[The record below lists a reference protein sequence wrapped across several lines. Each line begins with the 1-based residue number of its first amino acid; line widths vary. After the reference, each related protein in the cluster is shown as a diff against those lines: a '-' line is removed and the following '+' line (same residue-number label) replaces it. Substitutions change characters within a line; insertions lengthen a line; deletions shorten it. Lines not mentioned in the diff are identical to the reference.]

1 MSHGEGD
8 MGLST
13 LSAEQLQTLS
23 EYPARERTQASLMKA
38 AVAMILR
45 DGDKGTEV
53 LLMQRA
59 FHPRDPWS
67 GQMAFPGGKIEA
79 SDESSKA
86 AAVREA
92 FEEVGAQLDDE
103 DYVGRLDDLYGLK
116 VNKVFSVH
124 IACYVYKPLRPLQLE
139 ANEEVADMVWLP
151 LSYLSERANAHD
163 FVHPSEPSLTMPAVM
178 IDAAKKQILW
188 GLSLRML
195 GNLHTVLGA
204 EMSVLNDD
212 ERALL
217 RAIDSRELSDRARQ
231 TIERELNRQEPA

>member
-1 MSHGEGD
+1 MHQLD
-8 MGLST
+8 QN
-13 LSAEQLQTLS
+13 QLQLLRD
-23 EYPARERTQASLMKA
+23 YQPRERVQKTLMKA
-38 AVAMILR
+38 AVALILR
-45 DGDKGTEV
+45 DTDQGTEV

-59 FHPRDPWS
+59 FYPKDPWS

-86 AAVREA
+86 AAEREA
-92 FEEVGAQLDDE
+92 FEEVGAQLSDQ

-124 IACYVYKPLRPLQLE
+124 IACYVYKASRDLNLT

-151 LSYLSERANAHD
+151 LRHLNDRLNAHD

-178 IDAAKKQILW
+178 INAEKSQILW

-195 GNLHTVLGA
+195 SNLHLVLGRP
-204 EMSVLNDD
+204 MSVLSDR
-212 ERALL
+212 EHQQL
-217 RAIDSRELSDRARQ
+217 REIEQRELSEKAVEHIEQELKDRS
-231 TIERELNRQEPA
+231 